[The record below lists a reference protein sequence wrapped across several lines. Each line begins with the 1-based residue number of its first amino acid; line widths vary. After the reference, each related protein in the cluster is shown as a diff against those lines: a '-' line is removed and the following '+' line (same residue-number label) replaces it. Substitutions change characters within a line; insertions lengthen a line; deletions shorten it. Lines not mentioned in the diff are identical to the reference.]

1 MTDDTFTWKHEYEI
15 GIEAI
20 DLQHHYFVNL
30 VGEFTRHLP
39 DADHLLQQ
47 RLFAELN
54 AYAKFHFI
62 SEENLMFRHK
72 YPGLQAHELQHR
84 TLIDQLSA
92 KQGLFGLKKLGAGE
106 VIGFLQGWFIGHT
119 THEDRLF
126 ADFLRQQ
133 R

>member
-1 MTDDTFTWKHEYEI
+1 MLLRSLTLRVIPSGVPTPEMLRD
-15 GIEAI
+15 GQCQ
-20 DLQHHYFVNL
+20 LL
-30 VGEFTRHLP
+30 VSPRP
-39 DADHLLQQ
+39 PAAADLLQQ
-47 RLFAELN
+47 RLFVELN

-92 KQGLFGLKKLGAGE
+92 KQGLFGLKRLAAGE
-106 VIGFLQGWFIGHT
+106 VIGFLQSWFIGHT